1 MAAEYVKITGCP
13 KCQGEHRYRL
23 EVKRA
28 LVIKRLT
35 AADLSER
42 PRAVRLTRLFTCP
55 KTQADY
61 QATFTLSE
69 TSFNGIESV
78 TVVGD
83 AGDDEQE

>member
-28 LVIKRLT
+28 LVIKMLT
-35 AADLSER
+35 ASDMSER

-61 QATFTLSE
+61 QGTFTLTD
-69 TSFNGIESV
+69 TSFNRIEDV
-78 TVVGD
+78 TVGGNAD
-83 AGDDEQE
+83 DDEQE